1 MLCAGVCK
9 SAGHSRAA
17 AHAHVFQQSA
27 GVSPA
32 CACAEAAR
40 RRCGGSRPT
49 APQGLLLKGLAFGW
63 GDAEILLITAPRGLG
78 GEASASPE
86 KPPQLR
92 QPPSRP
98 SCTPD
103 AAAEGLRGLL
113 VFLDCLKQVAPC
125 DEMCGLAFQADSF
138 TFRFGGVRRAP
149 GRSRHAS
156 CIVPPDAW
164 AARGA
169 PRDAHLFSRLRP
181 CRRRRSQRGARD
193 RSGSVPWIPSDRYP
207 AAKSLE
213 RTEALFLT
221 F

>member
-17 AHAHVFQQSA
+17 AHVRVCGQSA

-113 VFLDCLKQVAPC
+113 VFLYCLKQVAPC

-149 GRSRHAS
+149 GRSRRAS
-156 CIVPPDAW
+156 GIVPPDAW
-164 AARGA
+164 GSARGA
-169 PRDAHLFSRLRP
+169 A
-181 CRRRRSQRGARD
+181 
-193 RSGSVPWIPSDRYP
+193 
-207 AAKSLE
+207 
-213 RTEALFLT
+213 
-221 F
+221 